1 MVGSRGQYSHNL
13 RMHAISQATHSEVP
27 TQMAAT
33 ERYIIK
39 HNSQQWQQLEIK
51 VPAAIYRADASFR

>member
-13 RMHAISQATHSEVP
+13 CMHAISQATHSEIP
-27 TQMAAT
+27 TQMAAA

-39 HNSQQWQQLEIK
+39 HNSEQWQQLEVK
-51 VPAAIYRADASFR
+51 VPAAIYRANESFR